1 MAHKSL
7 LELVF
12 DHDIKEAYN
21 EISTILLNSTF

>member
-12 DHDIKEAYN
+12 DHDIKDAYN
-21 EISTILLNSTF
+21 EIANILICSTS